1 MKSSIHRRQFIGYSA
16 SLGFCSGMIPGV
28 LSAKHH
34 KSERFTLGLSQY
46 SLRALLRDGSL
57 DALDFPQFTVDQF
70 GIKAID
76 LWEGGLPK
84 DKLDDAKYL
93 AKMRSN
99 ADKAGT
105 DLFLLMSGAL
115 DASKE
120 KREASSVRISKSFDR
135 ASQLGAPLVRVF
147 LKAPGTD
154 PKIGLTASVEALKP
168 LADEAA
174 KKNLIIAIEP
184 GASELSQKGVFL
196 AKVATKL
203 NHPALKLMP
212 DFGKL
217 KNNVYKGTEAM
228 LPHTITVSC
237 KMHSFD
243 KDGKQPDFDYP
254 RLMKM
259 IKQSKYEGILAIEW
273 EGSALKPIPGVK
285 ASKKLI
291 EQSLQSSWSD
301 EDYFSL
307 VPAEI
312 LQIREAWKKDV
323 FSSDG

>member
-1 MKSSIHRRQFIGYSA
+1 MIATPSRRTFLTHATSSGLFA
-16 SLGFCSGMIPGV
+16 ALSLPM

-34 KSERFTLGLSQY
+34 SSDRFTLGLSQY

-70 GIKAID
+70 GLQAID

-84 DKLDDAKYL
+84 DKLDDSKYL
-93 AKMRSN
+93 TKMRN
-99 ADKAGT
+99 RAEQAGT

-115 DASKE
+115 DASTK
-120 KREASSVRISKSFDR
+120 KREASSTKIVASFDR
-135 ASQLGAPLVRVF
+135 AVQLGAPMVRVF

-154 PKIGLTASVEALKP
+154 PAAGVQASVEALKP

-174 KKNLIIAIEP
+174 RRQLTIAIEP
-184 GASELSQKGVFL
+184 GASQLSQKGAFL
-196 AKVATKL
+196 AKVATRLK
-203 NHPALKLMP
+203 HPALGLMP

-217 KNNVYKGTEAM
+217 KDNIYKGTEAM

-243 KDGKQPDFDYP
+243 EAGKQPDFNYP

-259 IKQSKYEGILAIEW
+259 IKQSKYQGILAIEW
-273 EGSALKPIPGVK
+273 EGSALEPVPGVL

-291 EQSLQSSWSD
+291 EKSLAS
-301 EDYFSL
+301 
-307 VPAEI
+307 
-312 LQIREAWKKDV
+312 
-323 FSSDG
+323 G

>member
-1 MKSSIHRRQFIGYSA
+1 MNELISRKNFLLQSSAVTTGLVGGILPTS
-16 SLGFCSGMIPGV
+16 

-34 KSERFTLGLSQY
+34 IPKRFTLGLSPY

-57 DALDFPQFTVDQF
+57 DALDFPKFTVDQF

-76 LWEGGLPK
+76 LWDGGLPK
-84 DKLDDAKYL
+84 DKLDDSKYL
-93 AKMRSN
+93 ARMRKK
-99 ADKAGT
+99 AEQAGT

-120 KREASSVRISKSFDR
+120 KREASSARISKSFDR
-135 ASQLGAPLVRVF
+135 ASQLGAPLVRIF

-154 PKIGLTASVEALKP
+154 SGEGLKASVEALKP
-168 LADEAA
+168 LADDAA

-184 GASELSQKGVFL
+184 GASELSQKGAFL

-217 KNNVYKGTEAM
+217 KGNVYEGTEAM

-243 KDGKQPDFDYP
+243 KEGNQPDFDYP

-259 IKQSKYEGILAIEW
+259 IKQSDYKGILAIEW
-273 EGSALKPIPGVK
+273 EGSALKPIPGVI
-285 ASKKLI
+285 ASRKLI
-291 EQSLQSSWSD
+291 EKSL
-301 EDYFSL
+301 
-307 VPAEI
+307 A
-312 LQIREAWKKDV
+312 
-323 FSSDG
+323 

>member
-1 MKSSIHRRQFIGYSA
+1 MIATPSRRTFLTHATSA
-16 SLGFCSGMIPGV
+16 GLFAALSLPM

-34 KSERFTLGLSQY
+34 SSDRFTLGLSQY

-70 GIKAID
+70 GLQAID

-84 DKLDDAKYL
+84 DKLDDSKYL
-93 AKMRSN
+93 TKMRN
-99 ADKAGT
+99 RAEQAGT

-115 DASKE
+115 DASPK
-120 KREASSVRISKSFDR
+120 KREASSTKIVASFDR
-135 ASQLGAPLVRVF
+135 AVQLGAPMVRVF

-154 PKIGLTASVEALKP
+154 PAAGVQASVEALKP

-174 KKNLIIAIEP
+174 RRQLTIAIEP
-184 GASELSQKGVFL
+184 GASQLSQKGAFL
-196 AKVATKL
+196 AKVAIRLK
-203 NHPALKLMP
+203 HPALGLMP

-217 KNNVYKGTEAM
+217 KDNIYKGTEAM

-243 KDGKQPDFDYP
+243 QAGKQPDFNYP

-259 IKQSKYEGILAIEW
+259 IKQSKYQGILAIEW
-273 EGSALKPIPGVK
+273 EGSALEPVPGVL

-291 EQSLQSSWSD
+291 EKSLAS
-301 EDYFSL
+301 
-307 VPAEI
+307 
-312 LQIREAWKKDV
+312 
-323 FSSDG
+323 G

>member
-1 MKSSIHRRQFIGYSA
+1 MVIKTNRRNFIRNTGKIAFIGST
-16 SLGFCSGMIPGV
+16 IPHFTH
-28 LSAKHH
+28 AKHH
-34 KSERFTLGLSQY
+34 HDPRFTLGLSQY

-70 GIKAID
+70 GIRAID

-84 DKLDDAKYL
+84 DKLDDSKYL
-93 AKMRSN
+93 STMRKR
-99 ADKAGT
+99 AEQAGT

-115 DASKE
+115 DVSVK
-120 KREASSVRISKSFDR
+120 KREASTAKISASFDR
-135 ASQLGAPLVRVF
+135 AVQLGAPMVRVF

-154 PKIGLTASVEALKP
+154 PQAGLKVSVEALKP

-174 KKNLIIAIEP
+174 KKNLTIAIEP
-184 GASELSQKGVFL
+184 GASTLSQKGAFL
-196 AKVATKL
+196 AEVATKL

-217 KNNVYKGTEAM
+217 KDNVYIGTQAM
-228 LPHTITVSC
+228 LPHTVTVSC

-243 KDGKQPDFDYP
+243 KEGNQPDFNYP

-259 IKQSKYEGILAIEW
+259 IKGSKYKGILAIEW
-273 EGSALKPIPGVK
+273 EGSALEPIPGVK

-291 EQSLQSSWSD
+291 EKSL
-301 EDYFSL
+301 
-307 VPAEI
+307 A
-312 LQIREAWKKDV
+312 AA
-323 FSSDG
+323 

>member
-16 SLGFCSGMIPGV
+16 SLGLCSGMIPGV

-135 ASQLGAPLVRVF
+135 AFQLGAPLVRVF

-154 PKIGLTASVEALKP
+154 PKIGLTASLEALKP

-243 KDGKQPDFDYP
+243 KDGNQPDFDYP

-259 IKQSKYEGILAIEW
+259 IKQSKYKGILAIEW

-291 EQSLQSSWSD
+291 EQSLKSS
-301 EDYFSL
+301 
-307 VPAEI
+307 
-312 LQIREAWKKDV
+312 
-323 FSSDG
+323 

>member
-16 SLGFCSGMIPGV
+16 SLGLCSGMIPGV

-135 ASQLGAPLVRVF
+135 AFQLGAPLVRVF

-184 GASELSQKGVFL
+184 GASELSQKGAFL
-196 AKVATKL
+196 AKVATEL

-217 KNNVYKGTEAM
+217 KDNVYKGTEAM

-243 KDGKQPDFDYP
+243 NDGNQPDFDYP

-259 IKQSKYEGILAIEW
+259 IKQSKYKGILAIEW

-291 EQSLQSSWSD
+291 EQSLQSS
-301 EDYFSL
+301 
-307 VPAEI
+307 
-312 LQIREAWKKDV
+312 
-323 FSSDG
+323 

>member
-1 MKSSIHRRQFIGYSA
+1 MIIKTNRRNFIRNTGKIAFIGST
-16 SLGFCSGMIPGV
+16 IPHFTH
-28 LSAKHH
+28 AKHH
-34 KSERFTLGLSQY
+34 HDPRFTLGLSQY

-70 GIKAID
+70 GIRAID

-84 DKLDDAKYL
+84 DKLDDSKYL
-93 AKMRSN
+93 STMRKR
-99 ADKAGT
+99 AEQAGT

-115 DASKE
+115 DVSVK
-120 KREASSVRISKSFDR
+120 KREASTAKISASFDR
-135 ASQLGAPLVRVF
+135 AVQLGAPMVRVF

-154 PKIGLTASVEALKP
+154 PQAGLKVSVEALKP

-174 KKNLIIAIEP
+174 KKNLTIAIEP
-184 GASELSQKGVFL
+184 GASTLSQKGAFL
-196 AKVATKL
+196 AEVATKL

-217 KNNVYKGTEAM
+217 KDNVYIGTQAM
-228 LPHTITVSC
+228 LPHTVTVSC

-243 KDGKQPDFDYP
+243 KEGNQPDFNYP

-259 IKQSKYEGILAIEW
+259 IKGSKYKGILAIEW
-273 EGSALKPIPGVK
+273 EGSALEPIPGVK

-291 EQSLQSSWSD
+291 EKSL
-301 EDYFSL
+301 
-307 VPAEI
+307 A
-312 LQIREAWKKDV
+312 AA
-323 FSSDG
+323 

>member
-1 MKSSIHRRQFIGYSA
+1 MKSSIHRRQFLGYSA
-16 SLGFCSGMIPGV
+16 SLGLCSGMIPGV

-70 GIKAID
+70 GINAID

-154 PKIGLTASVEALKP
+154 PKIGLEASVEALKP

-184 GASELSQKGVFL
+184 GASELSQKGAFL

-217 KNNVYKGTEAM
+217 KDNVYKGTEAM

-243 KDGKQPDFDYP
+243 KDGNQPDFDYP

-259 IKQSKYEGILAIEW
+259 IKQSNTKE
-273 EGSALKPIPGVK
+273 
-285 ASKKLI
+285 
-291 EQSLQSSWSD
+291 
-301 EDYFSL
+301 F
-307 VPAEI
+307 
-312 LQIREAWKKDV
+312 
-323 FSSDG
+323 

>member
-1 MKSSIHRRQFIGYSA
+1 MNELISRKNFLLQSSAVTTGLVGGILPTS
-16 SLGFCSGMIPGV
+16 

-34 KSERFTLGLSQY
+34 IPKRFTLGLSQY

-57 DALDFPQFTVDQF
+57 DALDFPKFTVDQF

-84 DKLDDAKYL
+84 DKLDDSKYL
-93 AKMRSN
+93 ASMRKR
-99 ADKAGT
+99 AEQAGT

-115 DASKE
+115 DASEK
-120 KREASSVRISKSFDR
+120 KREVSTAKILASFER
-135 ASQLGAPLVRVF
+135 AVQLGAPMVRVF
-147 LKAPGTD
+147 LKAPGTEWSA
-154 PKIGLTASVEALKP
+154 GLKASVEALKP

-174 KKNLIIAIEP
+174 KHNLPIAIEP
-184 GASELSQKGVFL
+184 GASPHSQKGAFL

-203 NHPALKLMP
+203 KHPALGLMP

-217 KNNVYKGTEAM
+217 KDNVYKGTEAM

-243 KDGKQPDFDYP
+243 ESGKQPDFNYL

-259 IKQSKYEGILAIEW
+259 IKQSKYKGILAIEW
-273 EGSALKPIPGVK
+273 EGSALEPVAGVK

-291 EQSLQSSWSD
+291 EKSLT
-301 EDYFSL
+301 
-307 VPAEI
+307 
-312 LQIREAWKKDV
+312 
-323 FSSDG
+323 

>member
-1 MKSSIHRRQFIGYSA
+1 MIATPSRRTFLTHATSSGLFA
-16 SLGFCSGMIPGV
+16 ALSLPM

-34 KSERFTLGLSQY
+34 SSDRFTLGLSQY

-70 GIKAID
+70 GLQAID

-84 DKLDDAKYL
+84 DKLDDSKYL
-93 AKMRSN
+93 TKMRN
-99 ADKAGT
+99 RAEQAGT

-115 DASKE
+115 DASPK
-120 KREASSVRISKSFDR
+120 KREASSTKIVASFDR
-135 ASQLGAPLVRVF
+135 AVQLGAPMVRVF

-154 PKIGLTASVEALKP
+154 PAAGVQASVEALKP

-174 KKNLIIAIEP
+174 RRQLTIAIEP
-184 GASELSQKGVFL
+184 GASQLSQKGAFL
-196 AKVATKL
+196 AKVATRLK
-203 NHPALKLMP
+203 HPALGLMP

-217 KNNVYKGTEAM
+217 KDNIYKGTEAM

-243 KDGKQPDFDYP
+243 EAGKQPDFNYP

-259 IKQSKYEGILAIEW
+259 IKQSKYNGILAIEW
-273 EGSALKPIPGVK
+273 EGSALEPVPGVL

-291 EQSLQSSWSD
+291 EKSLAS
-301 EDYFSL
+301 
-307 VPAEI
+307 
-312 LQIREAWKKDV
+312 
-323 FSSDG
+323 G

>member
-1 MKSSIHRRQFIGYSA
+1 MNELISRKNFLLQSSAVATGIAG
-16 SLGFCSGMIPGV
+16 GFLPAL

-34 KSERFTLGLSQY
+34 MSKRFTLGLSQY

-57 DALDFPQFTVDQF
+57 DALDFPKFTVDQF
-70 GIKAID
+70 GIQAID
-76 LWEGGLPK
+76 LWEGGLAK
-84 DKLDDAKYL
+84 DKLDDSKYL
-93 AKMRSN
+93 ARMRKM
-99 ADKAGT
+99 AEQAGT

-120 KREASSVRISKSFDR
+120 KREASSARISKSFDR
-135 ASQLGAPLVRVF
+135 ASQLGAPLVRIF
-147 LKAPGTD
+147 LKVPGTNSGE
-154 PKIGLTASVEALKP
+154 GLMVSVEALKP

-184 GASELSQKGVFL
+184 GASELSQKGAFL

-217 KNNVYKGTEAM
+217 KGNVYEGTEAM

-243 KDGKQPDFDYP
+243 KEGNQPDFDYP

-259 IKQSKYEGILAIEW
+259 IKQSDYKGILAIEW
-273 EGSALKPIPGVK
+273 EGSVLKPIPGVI

-291 EQSLQSSWSD
+291 ERSIQAS
-301 EDYFSL
+301 
-307 VPAEI
+307 
-312 LQIREAWKKDV
+312 
-323 FSSDG
+323 

>member
-1 MKSSIHRRQFIGYSA
+1 MKSSIHRRQFLGYSA
-16 SLGFCSGMIPGV
+16 SLGLCSGMIPGV

-70 GIKAID
+70 AINAID

-93 AKMRSN
+93 AKMRSK

-135 ASQLGAPLVRVF
+135 ASQFGAPLVRIF

-154 PKIGLTASVEALKP
+154 PKIGLEASVEALKP

-184 GASELSQKGVFL
+184 GASELSQKGAFL

-217 KNNVYKGTEAM
+217 KDNVYKGTEAM

-243 KDGKQPDFDYP
+243 NEGNQPDFDYP

-259 IKQSKYEGILAIEW
+259 IKQSKYKGILAIEW

-291 EQSLQSSWSD
+291 EQSLKSS
-301 EDYFSL
+301 
-307 VPAEI
+307 
-312 LQIREAWKKDV
+312 
-323 FSSDG
+323 

>member
-1 MKSSIHRRQFIGYSA
+1 MIATPSRRTFLIQVSSAGLFAALS
-16 SLGFCSGMIPGV
+16 SPM

-34 KSERFTLGLSQY
+34 SSDRFTLGLSQY

-70 GIKAID
+70 GLQAID

-84 DKLDDAKYL
+84 DKLDDSKYL
-93 AKMRSN
+93 TKMRN
-99 ADKAGT
+99 RAEQAGT

-115 DASKE
+115 DASPK
-120 KREASSVRISKSFDR
+120 KREASSTKIVASFDR
-135 ASQLGAPLVRVF
+135 AVQLGAPMVRVF

-154 PKIGLTASVEALKP
+154 PAAGVQASVEALKP

-174 KKNLIIAIEP
+174 RRQLTIAIEP
-184 GASELSQKGVFL
+184 GASQLSQKGAFL
-196 AKVATKL
+196 AKVATRLK
-203 NHPALKLMP
+203 HPALGLMP

-217 KNNVYKGTEAM
+217 KDNIYKGTEAM

-243 KDGKQPDFDYP
+243 EAGKQPDFNYP

-259 IKQSKYEGILAIEW
+259 IKQSKYQGILAIEW
-273 EGSALKPIPGVK
+273 EGSALEPVPGVL

-291 EQSLQSSWSD
+291 EKSLAS
-301 EDYFSL
+301 
-307 VPAEI
+307 
-312 LQIREAWKKDV
+312 
-323 FSSDG
+323 G

>member
-1 MKSSIHRRQFIGYSA
+1 GKIAFIGST
-16 SLGFCSGMIPGV
+16 IPH
-28 LSAKHH
+28 LTHAKHH
-34 KSERFTLGLSQY
+34 HDPRFTLGLSQY

-70 GIKAID
+70 GIRAID

-84 DKLDDAKYL
+84 DKLDDSKYL
-93 AKMRSN
+93 STMRKR
-99 ADKAGT
+99 AEQAGT

-115 DASKE
+115 DVSVK
-120 KREASSVRISKSFDR
+120 KREASTAKISASFDR
-135 ASQLGAPLVRVF
+135 AVQLGAPMVRVF

-154 PKIGLTASVEALKP
+154 PQAGLKVSVEALKP

-174 KKNLIIAIEP
+174 KKNLTIAIEP
-184 GASELSQKGVFL
+184 GASTLSQKGAFL
-196 AKVATKL
+196 AEVATKL

-217 KNNVYKGTEAM
+217 KDNVYKGTQAM
-228 LPHTITVSC
+228 LPHTVTVSC

-243 KDGKQPDFDYP
+243 KEGNQPDFNYP

-259 IKQSKYEGILAIEW
+259 IKGSKYKGILAIEW
-273 EGSALKPIPGVK
+273 EGSALEPIPGVK

-291 EQSLQSSWSD
+291 EKSLS
-301 EDYFSL
+301 
-307 VPAEI
+307 A
-312 LQIREAWKKDV
+312 A
-323 FSSDG
+323 